1 MTRCQHIQELLTGHV
16 SGELA
21 PLERA
26 IVDDHLAE
34 CAPCRDEL
42 AFARDL
48 ARAVADTPPVT
59 CPDRV
64 TAAIEAEIDAETGA
78 RPARRRPHRA
88 WFATR
93 PARAMGAAAVLA
105 AAVLAVVLLPQRAAT
120 PDVEV
125 AGSPAAPA
133 GTELASAKKD
143 FLWTLAYT
151 AAVLDH
157 SEKRSVANVLHE
169 LRARTPDSH
178 ADALRGDQG

>member
-1 MTRCQHIQELLTGHV
+1 MTRCQHIQDLLTGYV
-16 SGELA
+16 SDELA

-26 IVDDHLAE
+26 IVDDHLAG
-34 CAPCRDEL
+34 CAACQDEL

-48 ARAVADTPPVT
+48 AQAVAATPPVA

-64 TAAIEAEIDAETGA
+64 TAAIDAAIDAENGT
-78 RPARRRPHRA
+78 RPARRWSRRHWLAPP
-88 WFATR
+88 
-93 PARAMGAAAVLA
+93 PARAMGTAAVLA
-105 AAVLAVVLLPQRAAT
+105 AAVLAVVLLPRPPAT

-125 AGSPAAPA
+125 VGPMTDDAT
-133 GTELASAKKD
+133 TEIASAKRD

-157 SEKRSVANVLHE
+157 SEKRSVANVLQE